1 MQSAQEEEKMQL
13 MKEISSF
20 WSVNIISRE
29 GEIQKLEEELLFEY
43 KMDIYV
49 NGKWAMQCFCTP
61 TDLENFVIGRLFTE
75 GMIEGIYD
83 IQECVIQ
90 EEEHCAYI
98 VLKKNEKNYRGN
110 ESKIFNWKEE
120 WIFKLADAF
129 AEDTALH
136 KRTSCAHSC
145 FLAQKDKMLYAAED
159 IGRHNAVDKV
169 IGWAVRKQIKMEE
182 SILYTSGRVPLN
194 MVQKAVRTRIPLI
207 VSKAVAT
214 KDAVIF
220 AQENRIS
227 VIGETKRN
235 CMKVYTDFRKK

>member
-98 VLKKNEKNYRGN
+98 VLKKNEKIIEETKVKYLIGKKSGFLNWQMLLQ
-110 ESKIFNWKEE
+110 KIQHYINVLLVL
-120 WIFKLADAF
+120 IAAF
-129 AEDTALH
+129 WH
-136 KRTSCAHSC
+136 KR
-145 FLAQKDKMLYAAED
+145 
-159 IGRHNAVDKV
+159 
-169 IGWAVRKQIKMEE
+169 IKCYM
-182 SILYTSGRVPLN
+182 R
-194 MVQKAVRTRIPLI
+194 Q
-207 VSKAVAT
+207 
-214 KDAVIF
+214 
-220 AQENRIS
+220 RIS
-227 VIGETKRN
+227 DGIMQLIK
-235 CMKVYTDFRKK
+235 